1 MVKKT
6 SQHRKKYV
14 YREKKAGT
22 LPPSLLPSLLSPS
35 PKPYIIITR
44 FLRECRSVVVAT
56 GSTSCPRLPEWWPS
70 GPDAMDCPFDHPP
83 HALRHAWELPQ
94 DLCLSSPA
102 PAPLKSHERI
112 LIVGGGLTA
121 VQLAVLAVDQGQAH
135 ATLASRR
142 PLVVKQFDFADAWMD
157 RKHRPSLLRTFL
169 EAENDTDRVALIQA
183 ARGLSSIPPEAL
195 DMLRAREGR
204 IDLRE
209 ATEVTSFP
217 PPRWDS
223 HVKMW
228 RVVLECHNG
237 KSAVM
242 KGRITTREEHF
253 FDRIWCATGSDVC
266 LETHPLL
273 GRFTD
278 LRPIETSNGFPCLTP
293 DLAWDQDCELYVLG
307 APAALR
313 LGPDAFNLLGA
324 RTGAA
329 RVAHVLHERLQ
340 EGDDTAIKNNIRQ
353 AKQEVAALGFK
364 YDRKREGVRSA
375 GLARQEETGVGTQ
388 KRTRRGLCARKG
400 KPRRGCC

>member
-1 MVKKT
+1 M
-6 SQHRKKYV
+6 
-14 YREKKAGT
+14 
-22 LPPSLLPSLLSPS
+22 
-35 PKPYIIITR
+35 
-44 FLRECRSVVVAT
+44 
-56 GSTSCPRLPEWWPS
+56 
-70 GPDAMDCPFDHPP
+70 
-83 HALRHAWELPQ
+83 
-94 DLCLSSPA
+94 
-102 PAPLKSHERI
+102 
-112 LIVGGGLTA
+112 
-121 VQLAVLAVDQGQAH
+121 QLAVLAVDQGQAH